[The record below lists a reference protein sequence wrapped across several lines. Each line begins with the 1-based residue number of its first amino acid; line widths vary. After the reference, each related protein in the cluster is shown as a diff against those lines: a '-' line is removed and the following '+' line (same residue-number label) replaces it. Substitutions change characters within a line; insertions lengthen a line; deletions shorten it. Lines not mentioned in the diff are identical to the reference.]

1 MKKSFSIA
9 FLIVGAII
17 GAGFASGREIRSFF
31 ALYGTRALPFM
42 AAVFFLLL
50 FCSTTYLY
58 TGRLYRPS
66 SFSDITQR
74 IFKRGAPLVDLMT
87 VTANFVFMAAM
98 LAAYDSLGRSVFGFS
113 DANVSLSVVALF
125 LCAAVVLR
133 GVKGLSKINGILV
146 PVIVVFLI
154 TVCTLSIKGSGG
166 VAPTSYGET
175 SDGRIFFNCVLFVFG
190 NLFSCAGVLYSAG
203 KNEKKRVLFAGG
215 LIASFVLCALILLLI
230 LAMLC
235 LPPAVFNADLP
246 IIFMSEPVGAA
257 AVSLAVITLVFAI
270 FTSLICNMFNV
281 YEWWI
286 VGISKNKYSAIIIIA
301 ALAFSLRGLG
311 FNLIVDALYPI
322 IGAFGLLF
330 TLADGVYIYREHFY
344 RDRRASLI
352 KTRSK
357 KDTK

>member
-9 FLIVGAII
+9 FLIVGAVV

-31 ALYGTRALPFM
+31 ALYGLRALPFV
-42 AAVFFLLL
+42 ATVFFLLL
-50 FCSTTYLY
+50 CSSTVYLY
-58 TGRLYRPS
+58 TGGAYKPN
-66 SFSDITQR
+66 SFSDITKR
-74 IFKRGAPLVDLMT
+74 IFKKGAPIANLMT

-113 DANVSLSVVALF
+113 EANVSLSVVALF

-133 GVKGLSKINGILV
+133 GASGLSKVNGILV

-154 TVCTLSIKGSGG
+154 VVCAVSIRGG
-166 VAPTSYGET
+166 GGIIETPFVAAGA
-175 SDGRIFFNCVLFVFG
+175 GRIFFNCVLFVFS

-203 KNEKKRVLFAGG
+203 KNKTNGVSFAGG
-215 LIASFVLCALILLLI
+215 FVAAFVLCVLIVLFI

-235 LPPAVFNADLP
+235 LPPAVFDADLP
-246 IIFMSEPVGAA
+246 IIFMSELIGGAA
-257 AVSLAVITLVFAI
+257 KCVAVLTLVFAI

-281 YEWWI
+281 YEWWTAS
-286 VGISKNKYSAIIIIA
+286 VSKNKYAAIIVIA
-301 ALAFSLRGLG
+301 ALAFTLRSIG

-322 IGAFGLLF
+322 VGVFGLFF
-330 TLADGVYIYREHFY
+330 TLLNAAYLY
-344 RDRRASLI
+344 RDRRASLM
-352 KTRSK
+352 KTRSA